1 MQPSPDASP
10 AAGRV
15 LFSPVSGPNGAGELM
30 RCLIIARELRRADPS
45 LDIRFLVSRTAVFR
59 ETVEFP
65 IFDCDASPT
74 NSTPQVLAAIESFR
88 PHVVVF
94 DNSGR
99 TEQLRAAKA
108 AGARLVYSSRAPKQR
123 RKAFRLKWLRLLD
136 EHWIVFPTFVTGDF
150 SWLEKLKLRLFPAHR
165 VRRLDTL
172 FPPSEPGARRAWLA
186 ARGLVPG
193 AYTAFVPGG
202 RGEAQRTID
211 PPRLFTDAA
220 RSYVGQ
226 AGAVGV
232 VLTGRPGAAADSG
245 DPQLVLLPR
254 IGPDEV
260 QHLLADAELVVCNGG
275 TSMVH
280 ALAHGRPLV
289 TVPLASDQGRRIR
302 RADRL
307 GIAIR
312 ASHDPAEIAAQAAAL
327 RADPAA
333 RASLQRRIAE
343 LGLANGVGEAVAALR
358 ELVRAAQDARR
369 QPAA

>member
-1 MQPSPDASP
+1 
-10 AAGRV
+10 
-15 LFSPVSGPNGAGELM
+15 
-30 RCLIIARELRRADPS
+30 
-45 LDIRFLVSRTAVFR
+45 
-59 ETVEFP
+59 
-65 IFDCDASPT
+65 
-74 NSTPQVLAAIESFR
+74 VLAAIESFR
-88 PHVVVF
+88 PDVMVF

-99 TEQLRAAKA
+99 TEQLKAAKA

-136 EHWIVFPTFVTGDF
+136 EHWIVFPTFVTGGF
-150 SWLEKLKLRLFPAHR
+150 GWLERLKLRLFPAHR

-172 FPPSEPGARRAWLA
+172 FPPSDPDARRTWLA

-202 RGEAQRTID
+202 RSEARRAID
-211 PPRLFTDAA
+211 PPALFTGAA
-220 RSYVGQ
+220 RRYVDQ
-226 AGAVGV
+226 TGAVAV
-232 VLTGRPGAAADSG
+232 VLTGRPGEPEATG
-245 DPQLVLLPR
+245 DPRLMLLPR

-312 ASHDPAEIAAQAAAL
+312 ASHDPGEIAAQAGAL
-327 RADPAA
+327 RADATE

-358 ELVRAAQDARR
+358 ELVRASQAGRAR
-369 QPAA
+369 PAD